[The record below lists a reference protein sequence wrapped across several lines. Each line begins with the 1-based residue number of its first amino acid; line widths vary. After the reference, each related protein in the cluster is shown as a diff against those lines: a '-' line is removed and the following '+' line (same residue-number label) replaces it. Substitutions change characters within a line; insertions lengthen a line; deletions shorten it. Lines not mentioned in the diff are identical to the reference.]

1 MGEVIQQMFESQM
14 QWSYQYGDFL
24 ITGRDIVCIIAG
36 LFMGIAFVLFLIV
49 VSEMEK
55 EIKNV

>member
-1 MGEVIQQMFESQM
+1 MGEAIQQMFESQM
-14 QWSYQYGDFL
+14 QWSYQYGDIL
-24 ITGRDIVCIIAG
+24 ITGRDVVCIIAG
-36 LFMGIAFVLFLIV
+36 LFMGIAFVMFLIV